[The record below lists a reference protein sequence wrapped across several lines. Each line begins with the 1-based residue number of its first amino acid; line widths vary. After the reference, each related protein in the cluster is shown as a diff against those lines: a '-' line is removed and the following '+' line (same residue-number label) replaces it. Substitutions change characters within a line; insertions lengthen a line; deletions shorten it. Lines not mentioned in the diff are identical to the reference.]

1 MKPFTALF
9 LVIILGGCAMQ
20 QPNTALKKAMVL
32 ATAQR
37 WSGGAPGSG
46 RGVIFTVK
54 FYKLSDKISAD
65 SLVVNHVALAVNQSQ
80 IGDTT
85 VIQSTFETQ
94 LGEKPT
100 LANNPGYSGSV
111 LLRNDDKKIALQI
124 DEFKVLRPLNYP

>member
-9 LVIILGGCAMQ
+9 LVLILGGCAMK
-20 QPNTALKKAMVL
+20 QPTTALKKAMVL

-54 FYKLSDKISAD
+54 FYKLSAKISAD
-65 SLVVNHVALAVNQSQ
+65 SLVVNHIALAVNQSR

-85 VIQSTFETQ
+85 VLQSTFETQ

-111 LLRNDDKKIALQI
+111 LLRKGDKKIALQI